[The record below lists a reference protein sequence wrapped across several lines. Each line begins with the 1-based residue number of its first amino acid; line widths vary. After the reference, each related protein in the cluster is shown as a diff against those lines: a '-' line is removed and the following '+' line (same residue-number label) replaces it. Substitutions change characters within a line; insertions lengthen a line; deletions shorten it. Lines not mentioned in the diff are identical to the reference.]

1 MLMESEFKALANKY
15 FEGKITPEE
24 ERALLSYVAQNAEAM
39 AAFRNWESEWT
50 KRPHFDMVT
59 EKAWSRFCD
68 WMRGRDAGL
77 RQRPLWR
84 IAAAAVVGI
93 LMVGSAFVGRYV
105 ATAQP
110 ESYCTLTA
118 PMGSKTR
125 LALPDG
131 SIVWL
136 NAGSTL
142 SYSTRFA
149 DGDRRVKLDGQGYF
163 EVAKR
168 NGAEFVVS
176 TRGYDVVVKGTR
188 FDVSAYSDDQLIT
201 TSLMQG
207 AVVIDRDEDMLSMKP
222 GDMVTLDMS
231 TGKFTKSHYTTDTH
245 AWVAD
250 KAEYSDITLGRLA
263 KLLSRR
269 YAVNVNVTSDHLRN
283 MRFSISLRN
292 KETIDDV
299 LDALQ
304 RITPMQVCRNGK
316 EIVIGGNPG
325 TAKK

>member
-1 MLMESEFKALANKY
+1 MESEFKALANKY
-15 FEGKITPEE
+15 FDGKITPEE
-24 ERALLSYVAQNAEAM
+24 ERILLSYVTRSAEAM
-39 AAFRNWESEWT
+39 ATFHTWETEWNS
-50 KRPHFDMVT
+50 RPHFDMAT
-59 EKAWSRFCD
+59 EAAWNRFRSC
-68 WMRGRDAGL
+68 MRGHVVQHR
-77 RQRPLWR
+77 RRHLWR
-84 IAAAAVVGI
+84 VAAAAVLLL

-105 ATAQP
+105 ATAVP

-125 LALPDG
+125 LSLPDG

-142 SYSTRFA
+142 SYSTRFT
-149 DGDRRVKLDGQGYF
+149 DGNRHVKLNGQGYF

-168 NGAEFVVS
+168 DGAEFVVS

-188 FDVSAYSDDQLIT
+188 FDVSAYSDDRLIT
-201 TSLMQG
+201 TTLMQG
-207 AVVIDRDEDMLSMKP
+207 AVVIDRDDDMLSMKP
-222 GDMVTLDMS
+222 GDMVTLDTH
-231 TGKFTKSHYTTDTH
+231 TGKFTKSRFSTDTH
-245 AWVAD
+245 AWID
-250 KAEYSDITLGRLA
+250 DRAEYSDITLERLA

-269 YAVNVNVTSDHLRN
+269 YAVNVNVASDHLRH

-316 EIVIGGNPG
+316 EIVIESAHGTGG
-325 TAKK
+325 K

>member
-1 MLMESEFKALANKY
+1 MESEFKALANKY
-15 FEGKITPEE
+15 FEGRITPEE
-24 ERALLSYVAQNAEAM
+24 ESALLSYVAKDAQAM
-39 AAFRNWESEWT
+39 ATFRNWEEEWSH
-50 KRPHFDMVT
+50 RPHFDMVT
-59 EKAWSRFCD
+59 ENAWNRFYN
-68 WMRGRDAGL
+68 WMCGSETQRR
-77 RQRPLWR
+77 RRPLWR
-84 IAAAAVVGI
+84 VAAAAAVVV

-105 ATAQP
+105 STTKAD
-110 ESYCTLTA
+110 SYCTLTA

-125 LALPDG
+125 LCLPDG
-131 SIVWL
+131 SVVWL

-149 DGDRRVKLDGQGYF
+149 DGNRRVKLEGQGYF

-188 FDVSAYSDDQLIT
+188 FDVSAYTDDRFIT
-201 TSLMQG
+201 TTLMQG
-207 AVVIDRDEDMLSMKP
+207 AVVIDREDDMLSMKP
-222 GDMVTLDMS
+222 GDMVTLDMT
-231 TGKFTKSHYTTDTH
+231 TGKFTKSHFNTDTH
-245 AWVAD
+245 GWIDD
-250 KAEYSDITLGRLA
+250 KAEYSDITLERLA

-269 YAVNVNVTSDHLRN
+269 YAVNVNVTSEQLRH

-304 RITPMQVCRNGK
+304 RITPMQVCRDGK
-316 EIVIGGNPG
+316 EIVIGSQN
-325 TAKK
+325 TKRK